1 MLAERYLRKR
11 YEAGWKEG
19 YKIGWEKGYEEGRE
33 QARRLDKER
42 WRRYKARFLAWN
54 ERRLMY
60 QADGKP
66 FDEPMPIFG
75 DEGVVLRDVLTDAE
89 RRADDLS
96 GAKLRVARMICRSFR
111 R

>member
-11 YEAGWKEG
+11 YEEG
-19 YKIGWEKGYEEGRE
+19 YKAGVEL
-33 QARRLDKER
+33 ARRLDKER
-42 WRRYKARFLAWN
+42 WRRYKARFLEWN
-54 ERRLMY
+54 ERRLRY

-75 DEGVVLRDVLTDAE
+75 DEGITSKDVLTEAE
-89 RRADDLS
+89 RRPDGS
-96 GAKLRVARMICRSFR
+96 IGVWIRVARMICRSFR